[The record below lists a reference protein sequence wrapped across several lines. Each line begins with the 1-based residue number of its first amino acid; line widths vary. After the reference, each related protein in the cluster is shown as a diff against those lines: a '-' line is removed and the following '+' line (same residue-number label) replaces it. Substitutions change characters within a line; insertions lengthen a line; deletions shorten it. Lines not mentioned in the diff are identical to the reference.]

1 MTGLEV
7 FLMIGTISSWVST
20 GVVIAAQVAIN
31 RLQSK
36 VNNCQQKIN
45 NYYEQRIN
53 EIDHKNDYFN
63 VDDIAMAR
71 SLEENNSAK
80 QNNCSIQPWGVRR
93 NEHENSNEV

>member
-7 FLMIGTISSWVST
+7 FLMIGTIGSWVST
-20 GVVIAAQVAIN
+20 GVIIAAQVAIN

-63 VDDIAMAR
+63 VDGITMAR
-71 SLEENNSAK
+71 SLEENNLK
-80 QNNCSIQPWGVRR
+80 QDNCSVQTWGVRR
-93 NEHENSNEV
+93 NEQENSNEV